1 MSVHKKL
8 TELEKK
14 FAELL
19 VETIGILP
27 PREAVEKLMFAGLI
41 DIRACERQAIYNEVR
56 RAEKSGVP
64 RCEALEKIAGEF
76 CCSYE
81 KARNAFYNRIRA
93 E

>member
-1 MSVHKKL
+1 M
-8 TELEKK
+8 TTLEKK

-19 VETIGILP
+19 VETIGTLP
-27 PREAVEKLMFAGLI
+27 PRQAIEKLILAGLI

-56 RAEKSGVP
+56 RAEKSGLH

-81 KARNAFYNRIRA
+81 KARNAFYRQLRA